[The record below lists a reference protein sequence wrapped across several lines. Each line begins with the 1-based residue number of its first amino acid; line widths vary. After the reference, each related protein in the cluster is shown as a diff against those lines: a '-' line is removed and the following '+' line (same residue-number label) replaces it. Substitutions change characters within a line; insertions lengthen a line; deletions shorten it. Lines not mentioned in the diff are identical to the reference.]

1 VGTLAAMTDAWRLSA
16 IDAGRQLAAREL
28 SSVELVSACLERIAA
43 REPELRAWAHLDS
56 QLALA
61 EARERDDE
69 ERRGPLHGLPVG
81 VKDVIDTAD
90 LPTAYGSP
98 IYAGH
103 RPDRDADCVA
113 WLREA
118 GAVVLGKTVTTEFAT
133 YEPPPTANPLDPA
146 RTPGGSS
153 SGSAAAVAAGM
164 VPLAYGTQTAGSVI
178 RPASFCG
185 VAGFKPAHGW
195 RSTTGIKRLSERL
208 DTLGLFG
215 RSVAETALLGG
226 FEAPSPREG
235 RVAFCRT
242 PWWDALEDGGRAALE
257 EAAARLGAEEVELPA
272 EFAGL
277 AAAQETVM
285 AFDVARNLEPEWRE
299 HREQLSRAMRDYL
312 ERGRKVSDADADAGA
327 AAGERCRSLL
337 PDVFRGFDALLVPAA
352 LGEAPLLVE
361 GHTGDPLACRA
372 WTFLGVPALSV
383 PGMVGPAG
391 MPVGVQLVGLDAD
404 AVLGAGVWVESVLAS
419 AAGAG

>member
-1 VGTLAAMTDAWRLSA
+1 MTDAWRLSA
-16 IDAGRQLAAREL
+16 TDASRRIAAREL
-28 SSVELVSACLERIAA
+28 SSEELVSACLERIAT
-43 REPELRAWAHLDS
+43 REPELRAWAHLDGEA
-56 QLALA
+56 ALA
-61 EARERDDE
+61 QARERDGE
-69 ERRGPLHGLPVG
+69 SPRGPLHGLPVG

-103 RPDRDADCVA
+103 RPDRDAECVA

-133 YEPPPTANPLDPA
+133 YEPPPTVNPLDPA

-215 RSVAETALLGG
+215 RTVADAALLGG
-226 FEAPSPREG
+226 FAAPSGDG

-242 PWWDALEDGGRAALE
+242 PWWDALEDGGRAAFE
-257 EAAARLGAEEVELPA
+257 QAAARLGAEEVELPP
-272 EFAGL
+272 EFGGL

-285 AFDVARNLEPEWRE
+285 AFDVARNLEPEWRS
-299 HREQLSRAMRDYL
+299 HRAQLSGAMRDYI
-312 ERGRKVSDADADAGA
+312 ERGQTVSEADAREGA
-327 AAGERCRSLL
+327 TVGQRCRSLL
-337 PDVFRGFDALLVPAA
+337 PEVFAGLDALLVPAA
-352 LGEAPLLVE
+352 LGEAPLRVE
-361 GHTGDPLACRA
+361 GHTGDPLLCRA

-391 MPVGVQLVGLDAD
+391 MPVGVQLVGLEAD
-404 AVLGAGVWVESVLAS
+404 AVLGAGVRVEAALAS
-419 AAGAG
+419 AVGAG

>member
-1 VGTLAAMTDAWRLSA
+1 MTDTWRLSA
-16 IDAGRQLAAREL
+16 TDASRRIASREL

-43 REPELRAWAHLDS
+43 CEPELRAWAHLDS
-56 QLALA
+56 EAALA
-61 EARERDDE
+61 QARERDGE
-69 ERRGPLHGLPVG
+69 APRGPLHGLPVG

-90 LPTAYGSP
+90 FPTAYGSP

-133 YEPPPTANPLDPA
+133 YEPPPTVNPLDPA

-164 VPLAYGTQTAGSVI
+164 VPLAYGTQTAGSVV

-215 RSVAETALLGG
+215 RAVADAALLGG
-226 FEAPSPREG
+226 FAAPSGEA

-257 EAAARLGAEEVELPA
+257 QAAARLGAEEVELPP
-272 EFAGL
+272 EFGGL

-285 AFDVARNLEPEWRE
+285 AFDVARNLEPEWRS
-299 HREQLSRAMRDYL
+299 HREQLSRAMRDYI
-312 ERGRKVSDADADAGA
+312 ERGQTVCEADAREGA
-327 AAGERCRSLL
+327 AVGERCRSRL
-337 PDVFRGFDALLVPAA
+337 PEVFAGFDALLVPAA
-352 LGEAPLLVE
+352 LGEAPLRVE
-361 GHTGDPLACRA
+361 GHTGDPLLCRA

-391 MPVGVQLVGLDAD
+391 MPVGVQLVGLSED
-404 AVLGAGVWVESVLAS
+404 AVLRAGVWVEAALAS
-419 AAGAG
+419 AVGAG

>member
-1 VGTLAAMTDAWRLSA
+1 MPDAWRLSA
-16 IDAGRQLAAREL
+16 TEAGRRLAAREL
-28 SSVELVSACLERIAA
+28 SSEELVAGCLERIAA

-56 QLALA
+56 EIAVA
-61 EARERDDE
+61 EARERDAE

-90 LPTAYGSP
+90 LPTSYGSP

-103 RPDRDADCVA
+103 RPDRDAECVA

-133 YEPPPTANPLDPA
+133 YEPPPTVNPHDPA

-164 VPLAYGTQTAGSVI
+164 APLAYGTQTAGSVI

-185 VAGFKPAHGW
+185 VVGFKPAHGW
-195 RSTTGIKRLSERL
+195 RSAAGIKRLSERL
-208 DTLGLFG
+208 DTLGLFA
-215 RSVAETALLGG
+215 RSVGDTALLGG

-242 PWWDALEDGGRAALE
+242 PWWDALEDGGRAAVE
-257 EAAARLGAEEVELPA
+257 EAAARLGADEVELPP
-272 EFAGL
+272 EFGEL

-285 AFDVARNLEPEWRE
+285 AFDVAHNLDPEWRSQ
-299 HREQLSRAMRDYL
+299 RPQLSGAMRDYIEL
-312 ERGRKVSDADADAGA
+312 GRAVRAADAEAGVA
-327 AAGERCRSLL
+327 LRERCHALL
-337 PDVFRGFDALLVPAA
+337 PEVF
-352 LGEAPLLVE
+352 
-361 GHTGDPLACRA
+361 
-372 WTFLGVPALSV
+372 
-383 PGMVGPAG
+383 AG
-391 MPVGVQLVGLDAD
+391 L
-404 AVLGAGVWVESVLAS
+404 
-419 AAGAG
+419 